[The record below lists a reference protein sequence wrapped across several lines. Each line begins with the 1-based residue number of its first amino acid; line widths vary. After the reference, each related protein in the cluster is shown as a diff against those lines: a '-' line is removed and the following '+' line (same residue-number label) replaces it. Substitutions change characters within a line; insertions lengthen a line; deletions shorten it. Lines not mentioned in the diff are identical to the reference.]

1 MHRFTAILL
10 ILSFCSMLFAQNTGK
25 NTNTTNTTG
34 NKTATTTEK
43 KQTEEEKTASKIP
56 EGYGD
61 ITWGTYLSDAKEKIK
76 GKLTYTDDRKIII
89 SNDGEL
95 QYYYG
100 FFYADPAVTMEDK
113 ILGEETKKET
123 TGNQPGTN
131 NTTGTNTNNTAENK
145 TEPEKKDEGKLF
157 YVSLKFPYL
166 TKDSIYEKIKAKY
179 GPHTK
184 ENIKDHQ
191 GAYIWDSEKTLLLM
205 WVDNYEKKP
214 FCRRIIFM
222 SKEIAKDLNKYT
234 NDMFFKKE
242 LELIKKAKP

>member
-1 MHRFTAILL
+1 MHRFAAILL
-10 ILSFCSMLFAQNTGK
+10 ILSLCSVLFAQQQPGNK
-25 NTNTTNTTG
+25 NSNNTTNTTG
-34 NKTATTTEK
+34 NNTAGDKKT
-43 KQTEEEKTASKIP
+43 QDEKTASKIP

-61 ITWGTYLSDAKEKIK
+61 ITWGTYLSDAKSKIK
-76 GKLTYTDDRKIII
+76 GKLTYTDEKKIII

-100 FFYADPAVTMEDK
+100 FFYADPAMTTEEK
-113 ILGEETKKET
+113 ILGEEKKPDN
-123 TGNQPGTN
+123 TGTGSG
-131 NTTGTNTNNTAENK
+131 TGTNTNNIAGNK

-166 TKDSIYEKIKAKY
+166 AKDAVYEKIKAKY
-179 GPHTK
+179 GEHTK
-184 ENIKDHQ
+184 ENLKNNQ

-214 FCRRIIFM
+214 FSRRIIFM
-222 SKEIAKDLNKYT
+222 SKDVAKDLNKYT

-242 LELIKKAKP
+242 LELIKKVNP